1 MAHKIVLKKK
11 EAIMYVAGAQKEAHY
26 LIVLEEPWRSKW
38 AFLGACPITLL
49 ASNIVH
55 FRV

>member
-26 LIVLEEPWRSKW
+26 LIVLEEP
-38 AFLGACPITLL
+38 
-49 ASNIVH
+49 
-55 FRV
+55 